1 MRDVAYAGILLSF
14 AGAAL
19 DVASGYTLTSMATDA
34 MTGGGPS
41 TASMVFLYGL
51 GTALAVAGLAMFMPG
66 ASGKMRLFGLVMEIF
81 GVVMALTSTFV
92 PGMNAALSD
101 GMLIVGALMILN
113 GALMQRNKKGAM
125 GRPAGA
131 Q

>member
-1 MRDVAYAGILLSF
+1 MRGVAYTGVLLSF
-14 AGAAL
+14 VGAAL
-19 DVASGYTLTSMATDA
+19 DVASGYTLTSMTADP

-51 GTALAVAGLAMFMPG
+51 GTALAVAGLAMVLPG
-66 ASGKMRLFGLVMEIF
+66 ASGRMRLLGLVMEVF

-92 PGMNAALSD
+92 PGMNGALSD

-113 GALMQRNKKGAM
+113 GALMQRTMKGVM
-125 GRPAGA
+125 GRPVEA